1 MESRDW
7 AIRKV
12 SLKELTAR
20 RIDATHGLSAVGRI
34 QNRKQD
40 ASRDSSRKKPA
51 PDFKK
56 IYSCKINKDSV
67 DCRI

>member
-7 AIRKV
+7 AIRQV
-12 SLKELTAR
+12 SLKELSAR
-20 RIDATHGLSAVGRI
+20 RVDAAHSLYAVGRI

-51 PDFKK
+51 LDFKK
-56 IYSCKINKDSV
+56 IYACKINKNGV